1 MQLLNRS
8 VFFGLLVLL
17 LGSCYPTFERSV
29 EEYDI
34 VGTIFD
40 TETDFTQKTTFILE
54 DEVRLI
60 WDTAGTTDPPEY
72 PEELLDGIV
81 SATKRNLFSY
91 GWVEAAPNDT
101 PDVHVSTAIT
111 TVNVNGTIWYPGYPW
126 WGWGGYYPW
135 YPGGGVAYYSYTTG
149 TVFIDMVDVERSVT
163 ENRPIIIWNSLING
177 LVSSYETNNIRRVDE
192 NIDQAFTQSPYLNK
206 N

>member
-1 MQLLNRS
+1 MKLFYRLALIS
-8 VFFGLLVLL
+8 IAVMI

-54 DEVRLI
+54 DDVRII
-60 WDTAGTTDPPEY
+60 WDTLGNEEPPEY
-72 PEELLDGIV
+72 SAELLNGIV
-81 SATKRNLFSY
+81 SSTKQNLLSY

-101 PDVHVSTAIT
+101 PDVHISTAIT
-111 TVNVNGTIWYPGYPW
+111 TVDVNGTIWYPGYPW

-135 YPGGGVAYYSYTTG
+135 YPGGGVAYYSYSTG
-149 TVFIDMVDVERSVT
+149 TVFIDMVDVDRSLA
-163 ENRPIIIWNSLING
+163 ENRPTIVWNTLING
-177 LVSSYETNNIRRVDE
+177 LVSSYESNNIKRVDD
-192 NIDQAFTQSPYLNK
+192 NINQAFTQSPYLNK